1 MGNEPLESPAHRAS
15 HCHFCAGQ
23 QGTEM
28 KRIIRRLSLF
38 TAALA
43 LVACQGSGRV
53 HEAPPA
59 GYPLRNAPPAPAPEP
74 PLQKGTKDDFARAP
88 QAADAREEQRARPA
102 PSSPAA
108 PRAEYESGAGSAADA
123 WRSAPPAEA
132 RPGLATHWGE
142 QRYSPTREVDFE
154 RMNAARPDAL
164 TQLFYNDRSGALG
177 LAGYSSWGQGEVA
190 FFGGQVTARVVD
202 GYGGVLPALHA
213 PERVTVM
220 GDAGERYAIE
230 LYNRSSMRFE
240 VVVSVDG
247 LDVLDGEDGDLD
259 KRGYLLGAYQSLS
272 IDGFRDS
279 QNSVA
284 AFRFGDVGRS
294 YAASKGKARNVGV
307 IGIALFRERGQRNDY
322 SAWPYYYDENAL
334 RRSADPFPGRYSA
347 PPRRYR

>member
-1 MGNEPLESPAHRAS
+1 
-15 HCHFCAGQ
+15 
-23 QGTEM
+23 M

-38 TAALA
+38 AAAFA

-59 GYPLRNAPPAPAPEP
+59 GYPLRNAPPPHAPEP
-74 PLQKGTKDDFARAP
+74 PPQMGTTDDFAQPPEAASAP
-88 QAADAREEQRARPA
+88 EQRARRA
-102 PSSPAA
+102 PSSAPA

-142 QRYSPTREVDFE
+142 QRYSPTREVNFE
-154 RMNAARPDAL
+154 RASADRPDAL
-164 TQLFYNDRSGALG
+164 TQLFYNDRSGAVALG
-177 LAGYSSWGQGEVA
+177 GHTTWGQGEVA
-190 FFGGQVTARVVD
+190 FFGGQVSARVVD

-213 PERVTVM
+213 AERVTVM
-220 GDAGERYAIE
+220 GEAGERYALE
-230 LYNRSSMRFE
+230 LYNKSSMRFE

-294 YAASKGKARNVGV
+294 YAASKGKDRNVGV
-307 IGIALFRERGQRNDY
+307 IGIALFRERGQRHDY
-322 SAWPYYYDENAL
+322 SAWPYYYDDNAL

-347 PPRRYR
+347 PPPRRYR